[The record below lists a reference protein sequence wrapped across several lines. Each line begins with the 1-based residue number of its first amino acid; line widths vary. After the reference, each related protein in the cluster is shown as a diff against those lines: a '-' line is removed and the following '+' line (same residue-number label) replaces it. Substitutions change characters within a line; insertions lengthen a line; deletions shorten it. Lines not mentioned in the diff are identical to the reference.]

1 MNARHRGFTFVEILA
16 ALAFLGIL
24 IPVVISALMVSNR
37 SAVMAERSTV
47 AAQLGENKLGEM
59 LLADA
64 WTNESSRG
72 DFGADYPGYRWEMQQ
87 SDWDSGAMTELI
99 LNVFYNVQGREQSVR
114 LSTLVNEAL
123 TQSAIQSAQ
132 PATSTPSSTP

>member
-1 MNARHRGFTFVEILA
+1 MNARRRRGFTFVEILA

-24 IPVVISALMVSNR
+24 IPVVVSALMVSNR

-47 AAQLGENKLGEM
+47 AAQLGENQLGEM

-64 WTNESSRG
+64 WTNASNRG

-87 SDWDSGAMTELI
+87 ADWDSGAMTELV
-99 LNVFYNVQGREQSVR
+99 LDVFYTVQGREQSIR
-114 LSTLVNEAL
+114 LSTLVNESL
-123 TQSAIQSAQ
+123 TQAALHSTQS
-132 PATSTPSSTP
+132 STPSATP